1 MKKLLLVCGM
11 GLLLLNGPAHSQT
24 SVDTVMVAA
33 QKDVKPLTLWP
44 DDLQEYIGDYQLANG
59 KTLYLTK
66 QGGKLFGQI
75 GQQPRHEM
83 ISTGLRKFDAK
94 DGKLSVHIKYTWDGQ
109 ITGKVAYLDSGRTS
123 GAIPVF
129 VEFASR

>member
-1 MKKLLLVCGM
+1 VKKLLLVCSM
-11 GLLLLNGPAHSQT
+11 GLLLLSVPAHSQT
-24 SVDTVMVAA
+24 SADTVIVPA

-44 DDLQEYIGDYQLANG
+44 DDLLEYIGDYQLANG

-66 QGGKLFGQI
+66 QGSKLFGQI
-75 GQQPRHEM
+75 GQQPKHEL
-83 ISTGLRKFDAK
+83 ISTGLRKFDAR
-94 DGKLSVHIKYTWDGQ
+94 DGRMSVHIKYTWDGQ
-109 ITGKVAYLDSGRTS
+109 ITGKVAYIDSSRTS